1 MPLFKHSPSLGE
13 LEEETERKRAEDD
26 LIGTELSIA
35 QKRVAIAE
43 LKKRGL
49 SAKHFG
55 FDFKRIIQW
64 LKTH

>member
-1 MPLFKHSPSLGE
+1 MPLFGRSKSLAE
-13 LEEETERKRAEDD
+13 IQEETEHKQAENE
-26 LIGTELSIA
+26 LAGTELSIA

-49 SAKHFG
+49 TPSNFLG
-55 FDFKRIIQW
+55 NWSRIIQW